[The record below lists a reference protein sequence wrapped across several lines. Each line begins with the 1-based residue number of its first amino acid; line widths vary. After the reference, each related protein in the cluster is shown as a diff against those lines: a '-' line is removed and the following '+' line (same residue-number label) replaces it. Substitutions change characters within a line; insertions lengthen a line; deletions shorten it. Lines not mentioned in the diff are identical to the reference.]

1 MLKVIEESI
10 RMRSSQ
16 TARRTNAFT
25 LIELLVVIAVIALIV
40 GILLPALGKARLE
53 GRRTVSLANIR
64 SIAQAGSI
72 YQADQKG
79 QLPIV
84 PTGVPVPAPN
94 IPGFV
99 TFGGWGK
106 YPGTFWSQYGGIF
119 DIPPGR
125 RPLNSYLT
133 SQPLPTDTGNPNSRA
148 NWQMPVFKDPS
159 DKIGHQQHWDAF
171 DPTFGNIAV
180 NDDHTSC
187 YDDVGTSY
195 LCQIKWFFQTTRS
208 LANQNDWAT
217 AWNIGT
223 RRLRIA
229 DNFAPSRFIW
239 INDEYCDITIN
250 QTLDTAA
257 VKNGY
262 GDVNK
267 AVVAFL
273 DGHAR
278 YMKMIPGGEG
288 NPNATLRPWLVPA
301 FDNAEYTVVFPD
313 LRARQ

>member
-1 MLKVIEESI
+1 MWKNNETLA
-10 RMRSSQ
+10 RMSPQTSS
-16 TARRTNAFT
+16 ARRTNGFT
-25 LIELLVVIAVIALIV
+25 LIELLVVIAVIALLV
-40 GILLPALGKARLE
+40 GLLLPALGKGRLE
-53 GRRTVSLANIR
+53 AKRTISIANIR

-84 PTGVPVPAPN
+84 PTGVPVPTVIN
-94 IPGFV
+94 GFI

-106 YPGTFWSQYGGIF
+106 YPGTFWTQSGGIF
-119 DIPPGR
+119 DIPPGK

-133 SQPLPTDTGNPNSRA
+133 SQPLPTETGTTNSRA
-148 NWQMPVFKDPS
+148 TWQLPVFKDPS
-159 DKIGHQQHWDAF
+159 DKIGHQQAWDAY
-171 DPTFGNIAV
+171 DPTFGVVRDNP
-180 NDDHTSC
+180 DYSSC

-195 LCQIKWFFQTTRS
+195 LCQIKWFFQTTR
-208 LANQNDWAT
+208 LTGGDWT
-217 AWNIGT
+217 RAWHMGT

-229 DNFAPSRFIW
+229 DTFQPSRFIW

-250 QTLDTAA
+250 QVANNAA
-257 VKNGY
+257 IKNGY
-262 GDVNK
+262 GDINK

-288 NPNATLRPWLVPA
+288 DINAVNRPWLVPA
-301 FDNAEYTVVFPD
+301 FDNPEYTVVFPD
-313 LRARQ
+313 LRGSQ